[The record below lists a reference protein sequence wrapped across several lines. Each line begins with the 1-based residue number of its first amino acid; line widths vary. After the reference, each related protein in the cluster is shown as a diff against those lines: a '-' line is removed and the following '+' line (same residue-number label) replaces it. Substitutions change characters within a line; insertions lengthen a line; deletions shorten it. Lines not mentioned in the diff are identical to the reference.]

1 MHTPLDA
8 QMAEAGRF
16 APSIRMSGLLR
27 MLALDIAIPVGGYYL
42 ARALG
47 AGMTAALLI
56 STVLAGIRLC
66 WLIWRQG
73 RADAFAIFML
83 FLFAGGLTLSLI
95 TGDPRFL
102 LLKGAAL
109 TVLSGLVFLGS
120 VAVRRPLTFSVAV
133 RLAGS
138 DEASAAG
145 LREGW
150 ATSAP
155 FRMGFYVMGVV
166 WGVGLVL
173 SGVVQIALIYTLTLD
188 QSVAAT
194 NVVSLVVFAICIG
207 WNVWFVERSRRLSR
221 DASDPLPEVLP
232 ASARP

>member
-1 MHTPLDA
+1 MKTPLDE
-8 QMAEAGRF
+8 QMAQAGQF

-42 ARALG
+42 ARVFG

-83 FLFAGGLTLSLI
+83 FLFGGGLTLSLI

-120 VAVRRPLTFSVAV
+120 VAVRRPLTFSVAQ

-138 DEASAAG
+138 DETSAAG
-145 LREGW
+145 LKQGW

-155 FRMGFYVMGVV
+155 FRMGFYLMGIV
-166 WGVGLVL
+166 WGVGLIL
-173 SGVVQIALIYTLTLD
+173 SGTVQIALIYTLTLD
-188 QSVAAT
+188 QSVGAT
-194 NVVSLVVFAICIG
+194 NIVALAVFAVCIG
-207 WNVWFVERSRRLSR
+207 WNVWFVERSRSLSR
-221 DASDPLPEVLP
+221 DASDPQPEAAP

>member
-1 MHTPLDA
+1 MRTPLDE
-8 QMAEAGRF
+8 QMAQAGRF

-42 ARALG
+42 ARAFG

-56 STVLAGIRLC
+56 STVLAGLRLC

-120 VAVRRPLTFSVAV
+120 VAVRRPLTFAVAG

-138 DEASAAG
+138 DETSAAG
-145 LREGW
+145 LKQGW

-155 FRMGFYVMGVV
+155 FRMGFYLMGIV
-166 WGVGLVL
+166 WGVGLIL
-173 SGVVQIALIYTLTLD
+173 SGTAQIVLIYTLTLD

-194 NVVSLVVFAICIG
+194 NVVSLVFFAICIG

-221 DASDPLPEVLP
+221 EASDPQPQIASAP
-232 ASARP
+232 ASS